1 MKGKIMTA
9 KTALRLYVE
18 NPHLP
23 NTFSEQFG
31 KNLVALDNFETEP
44 AKALFRFKFPKV
56 HGNIQAT
63 VHGGAL
69 ASLIDISTTI
79 SMVRMT
85 PLRTI
90 SINLNTEF
98 LRVIKVEEEVE
109 VYTEVTK
116 IGKNVVFS

>member
-9 KTALRLYVE
+9 KTALNLYVE
-18 NPHLP
+18 NPHLS
-23 NTFSEQFG
+23 NTFIEQFG
-31 KNLVALDNFETEP
+31 RNLVAMDLHENESS
-44 AKALFRFKFPKV
+44 KATFRFRFPKT

-79 SMVRMT
+79 SIVRMT

-98 LRVIKVEEEVE
+98 LRVIKVEE
-109 VYTEVTK
+109 
-116 IGKNVVFS
+116 

>member
-1 MKGKIMTA
+1 MTA
-9 KTALRLYVE
+9 KTALRLYAE

-31 KNLVALDNFETEP
+31 KGMIAMDKYENEP
-44 AKALFRFKFPKV
+44 DKAAFRFVFPKNQ
-56 HGNIQAT
+56 GNIQAT

-79 SMVRMT
+79 AMARMT

-90 SINLNTEF
+90 SINLNT
-98 LRVIKVEEEVE
+98 
-109 VYTEVTK
+109 
-116 IGKNVVFS
+116 

>member
-1 MKGKIMTA
+1 MKTRLTMSA
-9 KTALRLYVE
+9 KTALRLYAE

-31 KNLVALDNFETEP
+31 KGMIALDKYEDQP
-44 AKALFRFKFPKV
+44 DKAAFRFIFPKNQ
-56 HGNIQAT
+56 GNIQAT

-79 SMVRMT
+79 AMARMT

-90 SINLNTEF
+90 SINLNT
-98 LRVIKVEEEVE
+98 
-109 VYTEVTK
+109 
-116 IGKNVVFS
+116 

>member
-1 MKGKIMTA
+1 MKTRLTMSA
-9 KTALRLYVE
+9 KTALRLYAE

-31 KNLVALDNFETEP
+31 KGMIALDKYENQP
-44 AKALFRFKFPKV
+44 DKAAFRFIFPKNQ
-56 HGNIQAT
+56 GNIQAT

-79 SMVRMT
+79 AMARMT

-90 SINLNTEF
+90 SINLNT
-98 LRVIKVEEEVE
+98 
-109 VYTEVTK
+109 
-116 IGKNVVFS
+116 

>member
-1 MKGKIMTA
+1 MKSRITMTA
-9 KTALRLYVE
+9 KTALRLYAE

-31 KNLVALDNFETEP
+31 KGMIAMDKYENEP
-44 AKALFRFKFPKV
+44 DKAAFRFVFPKNQ
-56 HGNIQAT
+56 GNIQAT

-79 SMVRMT
+79 AMARMT

-90 SINLNTEF
+90 SINLNT
-98 LRVIKVEEEVE
+98 
-109 VYTEVTK
+109 
-116 IGKNVVFS
+116 

>member
-1 MKGKIMTA
+1 MKNRLTMSA
-9 KTALRLYVE
+9 KTALRLYAE
-18 NPHLP
+18 NSHLP
-23 NTFSEQFG
+23 GTFSQQFG
-31 KNLVALDNFETEP
+31 KGLIALDKHENDPER
-44 AKALFRFKFPKV
+44 ASYRFFFPKNQ
-56 HGNIQAT
+56 GNIQAT

-98 LRVIKVEEEVE
+98 LRVIKVEE
-109 VYTEVTK
+109 
-116 IGKNVVFS
+116 

>member
-1 MKGKIMTA
+1 
-9 KTALRLYVE
+9 
-18 NPHLP
+18 
-23 NTFSEQFG
+23 
-31 KNLVALDNFETEP
+31 
-44 AKALFRFKFPKV
+44 
-56 HGNIQAT
+56 
-63 VHGGAL
+63 
-69 ASLIDISTTI
+69 
-79 SMVRMT
+79 MVRMT